1 LPAEEL
7 NIGAPAPWKD
17 PGGQEEVPVA
27 AGSEPTEPIPERETD
42 TELSEP
48 TDTVWPRRQPKP
60 SEESPVRPQP
70 RVNLTARTPPTHGW
84 RGLLWKLGGS
94 RLYSRFGW
102 EWLVK
107 LSLRDRYDIA
117 LNELWKLRKVQKTIA
132 MVNSKGGAGKTALTV
147 WLASFY
153 AFAISRHVLVFDAN
167 ENAGGNPANR
177 LGIRGKSDNR
187 SADEG
192 TIELRDYLKKCES
205 GEIND
210 LQTLTDHVQWNRE
223 TGVSVISSERR
234 ASQRFSQES
243 FMKGLRVAKRLSHAV
258 FCDLGNDVYGTANFG
273 SILMSDTLVFPANVN
288 MADSLHEVSD
298 TMEKYRQ
305 RGQESRYG
313 EFDVHKKID
322 NAIIV
327 ILGAKQKERA
337 VYAKRYNYPIEQVF
351 VVPFNRYMANNTNQ
365 VHLTRVP
372 LSIRVIMLEI
382 LVAISKAGSGQAS
395 LRQYQQTDSPT
406 SWHTPAATQKE
417 SS

>member
-1 LPAEEL
+1 MARRSS
-7 NIGAPAPWKD
+7 ID
-17 PGGQEEVPVA
+17 PPRTG
-27 AGSEPTEPIPERETD
+27 RFCR
-42 TELSEP
+42 LSF
-48 TDTVWPRRQPKP
+48 
-60 SEESPVRPQP
+60 SPP
-70 RVNLTARTPPTHGW
+70 
-84 RGLLWKLGGS
+84 
-94 RLYSRFGW
+94 
-102 EWLVK
+102 
-107 LSLRDRYDIA
+107 D
-117 LNELWKLRKVQKTIA
+117 
-132 MVNSKGGAGKTALTV
+132 
-147 WLASFY
+147 
-153 AFAISRHVLVFDAN
+153 SRHVLVFDAN